1 MHNVL
6 IIKLRYIGDV
16 LLSTPVIR
24 AIRTAYP
31 NARVTA
37 AVNRGTES
45 VLALNPDV
53 DEVLIV
59 ERRSLLRQL
68 RFALDLRSRRFDCV
82 LDLTDGDRSAILSWF
97 SGASVRIGFNL
108 EHRWRGR
115 LYTSVVDP
123 RGAHNTHQIERNL
136 AALRPLGVEAAARS
150 PVLNVSQHDEAA
162 ARQVIDEIEPSSLA
176 TPLVMLQPGARYW
189 FKAWPV
195 ERFAEL
201 ADRLS
206 SAYGCRVLIGGDRSE
221 LPVAEKIRQLARCA
235 PVVVT
240 GRLTLLQFAA
250 ILKHCSLVV
259 GNDSGAMHIAAA
271 MGTPLV
277 ALFGPSDP
285 AEWGPRG
292 THAEI
297 AYKGLDCQPCYRSTC
312 TRGEGSCMKLISVD
326 EVYAMASRQLDL
338 QRTAPTGY
346 AHV

>member
-1 MHNVL
+1 MRNIL

-31 NARVTA
+31 NAIVTA

-68 RFALDLRSRRFDCV
+68 RFALNLRSRRFDCV
-82 LDLTDGDRSAILSWF
+82 LDLTDGDRSAILCWF

-115 LYTSVVDP
+115 LYTSLVEP
-123 RGAHNTHQIERNL
+123 RGAHRTHQIERNL
-136 AALRPLGVEAAARS
+136 AALRPLGVEAVTRS
-150 PVLNVSQHDEAA
+150 PVLNVSQDDEKA
-162 ARQVIDEIEPSSLA
+162 ARQVIDEIEQSSSA
-176 TPLVMLQPGARYW
+176 APLVMLQPGARYW

-206 SAYGCRVLIGGDRSE
+206 SAYKCRVLIGGDRSE
-221 LPVAEKIRQLARCA
+221 LPDAEKIQQLAHCA
-235 PVVVT
+235 PIVVT

-250 ILKHCSLVV
+250 ILKHCSLFV

-285 AEWGPRG
+285 VEWGPRG
-292 THAEI
+292 TSAQVV
-297 AYKGLDCQPCYRSTC
+297 YKGLDCRSCYRSTC
-312 TRGEGSCMKLISVD
+312 TRDDGSCMKLISVD

-338 QRTAPTGY
+338 QRTVLTEY
-346 AHV
+346 DHV

>member
-1 MHNVL
+1 MRNIL

-37 AVNRGTES
+37 AVNPGTES
-45 VLALNPDV
+45 VLALNPDL

-59 ERRSLLRQL
+59 ERRSLLRQFGFL
-68 RFALDLRSRRFDCV
+68 LNLRSRRFDCV

-108 EHRWRGR
+108 EHRWRGY
-115 LYTSVVDP
+115 LYTSVVEA
-123 RGAHNTHQIERNL
+123 RATHGRHQIERDL
-136 AALRPLGVEAAARS
+136 AALLPLGVEPAVRS
-150 PVLNVSQHDEAA
+150 PVLNVSQQDERV
-162 ARQVIDEIEPSSLA
+162 ARQVIDEIEENSPA
-176 TPLVMLQPGARYW
+176 APLVMLLPGARYW
-189 FKAWPV
+189 FKTWSV

-206 SAYGCRVLIGGDRSE
+206 SAYECRVLIGGDRSE
-221 LPVAEKIRQLARCA
+221 LPIAEKICQLARCA
-235 PVVVT
+235 PIVVA
-240 GRLTLLQFAA
+240 GRLSLLQFAA
-250 ILKHCSLVV
+250 LLRHCVLFV
-259 GNDSGAMHIAAA
+259 GNDNGAMHIAAA

-292 THAEI
+292 SSAEI
-297 AYKGLDCQPCYRSTC
+297 VYKGLDCQPCYRSTC
-312 TRGEGSCMKLISVD
+312 TRGEGRCMNLISVD
-326 EVYAMASRQLDL
+326 EVFAAACRQLHLPQAVPDCGL
-338 QRTAPTGY
+338 
-346 AHV
+346 V